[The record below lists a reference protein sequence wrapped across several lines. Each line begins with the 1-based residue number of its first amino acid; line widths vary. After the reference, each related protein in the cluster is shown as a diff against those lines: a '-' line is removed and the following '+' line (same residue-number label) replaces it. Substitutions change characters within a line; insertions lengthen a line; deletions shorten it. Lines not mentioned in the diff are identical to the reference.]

1 MGFVAYLPTNN
12 NTNLNRTIMKR
23 SNFMA
28 MATLALLPVFVFMS
42 CKKDDIAQNE
52 VLHGMSEKASVEVML
67 SASPSLY
74 DAVNIDIQDVR
85 IHSAVDGWVSL
96 NLLKPGVYNLHDFT
110 NGKDLSLG
118 KVEVSQ
124 GNISQ
129 IMIVL
134 GENNTIVD
142 DGVPYALEIPVI
154 ADRGFIININAMMQ
168 PGNNQP
174 VLIDIDLSHAE
185 QSPADGNFE
194 LDPVF
199 NLASDLATGIITGS
213 VFPAEAMPVVAVY
226 NESVKRLG
234 IPDANGFFMI
244 KGIQQGNY
252 TIVYYPRTKGYT
264 EVTLKNV
271 SVTRNKT
278 TELEPV
284 YLGSPFGNVGGSA
297 DKP

>member
-1 MGFVAYLPTNN
+1 
-12 NTNLNRTIMKR
+12 MKK

-28 MATLALLPVFVFMS
+28 MATLALLPVFAFMS
-42 CKKDDIAQNE
+42 CKKDDMIQNE
-52 VLHGMSEKASVEVML
+52 DLNRLSEKASVEVIL
-67 SASPSLY
+67 SASPSLF
-74 DAVNIDIQDVR
+74 DAVNLDIQEVR
-85 IHSAVDGWVSL
+85 IHSTTDGWVRL
-96 NLLKPGVYNLHDFT
+96 NMFKPGVYNLQDFT

-118 KVEVSQ
+118 KVEISQ

-129 IMIVL
+129 IMVVP
-134 GENNTIVD
+134 GENNTIVA

-154 ADRGFIININAMMQ
+154 RDRGFIINVNAMMQ

-185 QSPADGNFE
+185 QSPSDGNFE

-199 NLASDLATGIITGS
+199 TLASDLATGIITGS
-213 VFPAEAMPVVAVY
+213 VFPAEAMPVVAVF
-226 NESVKRLG
+226 NETEKRLG

-244 KGIQQGNY
+244 KGIQEGNY
-252 TIVYYPRTKGYT
+252 TIVYYPRNKGYT